1 MMLEPEE
8 MLKYITVDS
17 GYSVYNGTDGSNTI
31 FFADSGRTCTRKD
44 YARSDYTDEQINVYM

>member
-1 MMLEPEE
+1 MMLEIEE

-31 FFADSGRTCTRKD
+31 FFADSGRTCTW
-44 YARSDYTDEQINVYM
+44 